1 MCSNDWGYRL
11 YFWILGPSSWD
22 WQVVPKRRWGIATTR
37 CVITQ
42 MCAVLLKPE
51 IRLRVRRLVLRPT
64 VILNTDRPLSQG
76 RINYYARFF
85 DTWFCFDVSLCVFML
100 GFAVLALLCSQGIT
114 VRIRLEDPHLCGFP
128 HFQQTNSRTARG
140 RNFPERCCWRFKS
153 AGMWHSHG
161 ASSCGCFE
169 GFKCLHLHGSAVDS
183 SYRRQG

>member
-114 VRIRLEDPHLCGFP
+114 VRIRLEDPRLCGFP
-128 HFQQTNSRTARG
+128 HFSRQT
-140 RNFPERCCWRFKS
+140 PELHVAGTSLNGAAEDSNLLGCDTVTVRVVVDVSKGLS
-153 AGMWHSHG
+153 ASIFMV
-161 ASSCGCFE
+161 
-169 GFKCLHLHGSAVDS
+169 LP
-183 SYRRQG
+183 